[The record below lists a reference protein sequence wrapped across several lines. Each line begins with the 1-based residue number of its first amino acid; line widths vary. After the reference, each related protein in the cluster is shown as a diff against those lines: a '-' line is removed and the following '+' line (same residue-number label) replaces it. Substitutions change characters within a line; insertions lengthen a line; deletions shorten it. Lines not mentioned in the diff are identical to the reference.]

1 MIEPRQCTNN
11 LVGDPA
17 LVSLFISTF
26 FVLGVTA
33 FEIML
38 AHIMTQLIIVV
49 LQVALVIGFTLFAFE
64 VSRYNIKF

>member
-11 LVGDPA
+11 LVIDPA
-17 LVSLFISTF
+17 LVSPFISTC

-64 VSRYNIKF
+64 VSRYKIKF

>member
-1 MIEPRQCTNN
+1 
-11 LVGDPA
+11 
-17 LVSLFISTF
+17 
-26 FVLGVTA
+26 VTA